1 VRLLGAEVN
10 MVTKNAPVTFKR
22 VLMSR
27 RFFVLWLAQ
36 LVSAFGDWL
45 ALLALFSFVAY
56 RLYGAPSQVSWML
69 ISFTLPAAFLGPI
82 AGVFVDRWD
91 IKRTMIVSDLIRAV
105 LAALLAFSTDL
116 SQIYFLVFALSSV
129 SCFFQ
134 PAQNVALPLLVSK
147 EELLVANALNAQTV
161 QFVRVISPAVAG
173 ALVAWV
179 GEKLCFY
186 IDSLSFIFS
195 ATMLMTI
202 IIPREM
208 TESNK
213 GIRSVSAEL
222 LQGLRFIFEHRA
234 ILFLTVSMTAA
245 VFAAGAFEASIVVYV
260 RDVLSASSWLYG
272 SIVSLVAAGT
282 ILGAL
287 LIGRFGQ
294 KQSRLFLVALGI
306 LGLGVN
312 VLILAAFS
320 SVPATTACSLGLG
333 LSVACVLIPS
343 QTLLQE
349 ESPSDILG
357 RVSSTSMSLMTAA
370 QLASFLIGG
379 AVASWI
385 GIRNLY
391 YLVALALILIAI
403 VGYWY
408 KRAHSVADTKA
419 SSAS

>member
-1 VRLLGAEVN
+1 
-10 MVTKNAPVTFKR
+10 MVTKNTSVTFKR
-22 VLMSR
+22 VLMNR
-27 RFFVLWLAQ
+27 RFFALWLAQ

-56 RLYGAPSQVSWML
+56 HLHGAPSQVSWML

-91 IKRTMIVSDLIRAV
+91 VKRTMIVSDLIRAV

-116 SQIYFLVFALSSV
+116 SQIYLLVFALSSV

-147 EELLVANALNAQTV
+147 EELLVANALNAQTI
-161 QFVRVISPAVAG
+161 QFIRVISPAVAG
-173 ALVAWV
+173 VLVAWV
-179 GEKLCFY
+179 GEKVCFY

-202 IIPREM
+202 IIRREM

-213 GIRSVSAEL
+213 GVRSVTADL
-222 LQGLRFIFEHRA
+222 VQGLRFIFEHRA
-234 ILFLTVSMTAA
+234 ILFLIVSMTAT
-245 VFAAGAFEASIVVYV
+245 VFAAGAFEASIVVFV
-260 RDVLSASSWLYG
+260 RDVLSASSRLYG
-272 SIVSLVAAGT
+272 SIISLVAAGT

-294 KQSRLFLVALGI
+294 KQSKLYLVALGI
-306 LGLGVN
+306 FGLGVN
-312 VLILAAFS
+312 VLILAALS

-349 ESPSDILG
+349 ESPSAILG

-403 VGYWY
+403 AGYWY
-408 KRAHSVADTKA
+408 KRTHSVAETKA
-419 SSAS
+419 SSTHV